1 MADPSSQTELLRS
14 LLLCF
19 VLVSKL
25 SQSVSVVVVFNG
37 VSERKNS
44 TVLLVGDTIIFRHH
58 NVFLFK
64 NQRAFNACNF
74 TLAALLP
81 KSNSKNYTAWHAVRK
96 GFFHFSFSDGSNNTA
111 CLKGQKLAIE
121 VTPSPPGRPAP
132 SPGGSPPFL
141 AGVGI
146 APSSP
151 WARGKAGSPASA
163 PVGAAK
169 NDGPVM
175 VPEEGGGQTPFI
187 KSNPAVPLPTGEVD
201 SATIC
206 TLPTSGH
213 PQERAAGAL
222 TVQRAFFSAI
232 FWMIIS

>member
-1 MADPSSQTELLRS
+1 MADPSSQIGLLRS
-14 LLLCF
+14 LFLCF

-25 SQSVSVVVVFNG
+25 YQSASVVVVFNG
-37 VSERKNS
+37 VSEWKNS

-58 NVFLFK
+58 NVFFFK

-96 GFFHFSFSDGSNNTA
+96 GFYYFSFSDGSNNSTA

-121 VTPSPPGRPAP
+121 VTPSPPESPAP
-132 SPGGSPPFL
+132 SPGGSPPFHS
-141 AGVGI
+141 GVGI
-146 APSSP
+146 APTSP
-151 WARGKAGSPASA
+151 WAREKAGSPASA

-175 VPEEGGGQTPFI
+175 APEEGGGQTPFI

-206 TLPTSGH
+206 TLPNAGH
-213 PQERAAGAL
+213 PQEQAAGAL
-222 TVQRAFFSAI
+222 TVQRAFEKC
-232 FWMIIS
+232 